1 MFKRKTLVEC
11 LEWLETNIHS
21 HMYQLISSPDI
32 FILLGRCGLCF
43 GRILSFEVVITLF
56 SFLYECQVYITF
68 HFPFCLPKPFNFPS
82 SLHKYLINNYD
93 VLSYSKHGLCTY
105 RTGIIWELIRKIL
118 GPHLESGSLGDWAP
132 NICFNQLSRWFL
144 YILKFEKHQLKFDW
158 LHFTWDTF

>member
-11 LEWLETNIHS
+11 LEWLEMNIHS
-21 HMYQLISSPDI
+21 HMYQLISSPNI

-56 SFLYECQVYITF
+56 YFLYECQVYITF

-105 RTGIIWELIRKIL
+105 RLGIIWELIRKTN
-118 GPHLESGSLGDWAP
+118 SWAP
-132 NICFNQLSRWFL
+132 P
-144 YILKFEKHQLKFDW
+144 
-158 LHFTWDTF
+158 

>member
-1 MFKRKTLVEC
+1 MFVRKELNYTLDT
-11 LEWLETNIHS
+11 LHS
-21 HMYQLISSPDI
+21 RLRWKYKGTMHYKFTEMSP
-32 FILLGRCGLCF
+32 FFQRWVQ
-43 GRILSFEVVITLF
+43 RSILSFEVVITLF